1 MKKLLIIALLFVGCS
16 IEPLNDILG
25 VISPPDGYQCS
36 IYGYAKISTM
46 INETSSYE
54 DSLTVLLS
62 TKIGG
67 EKNQATTNCEDWYNS
82 VEMEYL
88 MADSLGMFDSCY
100 CEKIIDDN

>member
-25 VISPPDGYQCS
+25 VVSPPDPYECS

-54 DSLTVLLS
+54 DSLTVLVL
-62 TKIGG
+62 TKYAGD
-67 EKNQATTNCEDWYNS
+67 NVHDATHHCENGYGS
-82 VEMEYL
+82 IELEYL
-88 MADSLGMFDSCY
+88 MADSLGIFDSCD
-100 CEKIIDDN
+100 CGQ